1 MAPTPGTECQ
11 SEPTAG
17 FEIARDGSIAIVTFV
32 REERLNALDHQMM
45 RELRTAFEDL
55 GKDESVAVIVMTGK
69 GKAFVAGADIN
80 GYLDIELL
88 DYVDF
93 QRLGR
98 RMYESVEACSK
109 PVIAAVNGWA
119 LGGGFELVLV
129 ADLVVAS
136 ERAKF
141 GLPEC
146 KLGLLP
152 GGGGTQRLPRLVGRN
167 KAKELLMTGD
177 PITATEA
184 ERLGIVNKVVPADE
198 LMDAALTMART
209 IAGRAPQ
216 AVRMAKQLVNDGL
229 EASLDT
235 AITMETGMTATLYD
249 THDAREG
256 IQAFFEK
263 RTPVFTGR

>member
-1 MAPTPGTECQ
+1 MAPQPGTEPKN
-11 SEPTAG
+11 EPAVD
-17 FEIARDGSIAIVTFV
+17 FEIDRDGSIAILTFV
-32 REERLNALDHQMM
+32 REDRLNALDRRTMQD
-45 RELRTAFEDL
+45 LRSAFDDL
-55 GKDESVAVIVMTGK
+55 GRDDTVAVIVMTGK

-98 RMYESVEACSK
+98 RMYESVESCPK

-129 ADLVVAS
+129 ADIVIAS
-136 ERAKF
+136 ERAKL

-152 GGGGTQRLPRLVGRN
+152 GGGGTQRLPRLIGRN
-167 KAKELLMTGD
+167 KAKEMLMTGD
-177 PITATEA
+177 PITAAEA
-184 ERLGIVNKVVPADE
+184 ERLGIVNKVVPPDE
-198 LMDAALTMART
+198 LMPTVMTMART
-209 IAGRAPQ
+209 IAERAPQ

-229 EASLDT
+229 EAPLDP
-235 AITMETGMTATLYD
+235 AISMEIGMTATLYD

-263 RTPVFTGR
+263 RQPEFTGR